1 MASNFNGTNQY
12 LQVGSA
18 VVTST
23 PLTMACWFNC
33 DSADL
38 TSCLVSVT
46 NSGNAGSITRF
57 ALFARGS
64 FAGDPVSVFASD
76 IAGTNGIAN
85 TTAGYIVGKWHH
97 GCGVFT
103 STTSRSVYID
113 GGSSATN
120 TTSITPTLLD
130 RTNIGVQF
138 LQNAGG
144 TSGIS
149 FMDGLI
155 AEVGIWNAALTAA
168 EIASLANGMTCDKIR
183 PQNLVFYAPL
193 VREFIDQKGG
203 LTITNNNAATVANH
217 TRVYA

>member
-1 MASNFNGTNQY
+1 MAYNFSGTNQY

-18 VVTST
+18 IVTSA

-33 DSADL
+33 DSVDL
-38 TSCLVSVT
+38 TGCLVSVT
-46 NSGNAGSITRF
+46 NSGIAGNITRF
-57 ALFARGS
+57 ALFARGAV
-64 FAGDPVSVFASD
+64 AGDPVSVIASD
-76 IAGTNGIAN
+76 ITNTNGISD
-85 TTAGYIVGKWHH
+85 TTAGYTTGKWHH

-113 GGSSATN
+113 GGNSGTN
-120 TTSITPTLLD
+120 TTSITPSLLD

-138 LQNAGG
+138 LQSAGG

-168 EIASLANGMTCDKIR
+168 EIASIAKGMTCDKVR
-183 PQNLVFYAPL
+183 PQSLVFYAPL
-193 VREFIDQKGG
+193 VRDITDQKGG
-203 LTITNNNAATVANH
+203 LAITNNNGATVANH
-217 TRVYA
+217 PRVYA